1 MKKRLK
7 DWLVLSAGI
16 AALTA
21 AYLVAS
27 GSDYEQ
33 EKQIEERVCELYPRT
48 VDYCREGEKNGR

>member
-7 DWLVLSAGI
+7 DWLVFSVGT

-27 GSDYEQ
+27 GSDFEQ
-33 EKQIEERVCELYPRT
+33 EKQIEKRVCELHPRT
-48 VDYCREGEKNGR
+48 VDYCKEG